1 MNTSLGTEIEFE
13 AGYALNLRF
22 CMVLHPRYVSS
33 DRDTRGCGVSSRKYC
48 KPRNTPEPYH
58 DCRHVKPNLER
69 CWTWLGVS
77 TAAVRRNEHFLLYH
91 ELDNTEVITQEIGLK
106 A

>member
-1 MNTSLGTEIEFE
+1 MSHPTE
-13 AGYALNLRF
+13 
-22 CMVLHPRYVSS
+22 
-33 DRDTRGCGVSSRKYC
+33 
-48 KPRNTPEPYH
+48 TPEAAESRLGNIASLATPLNRTMIA
-58 DCRHVKPNLER
+58 DNVKPNLER